1 MKVDTRHTPIQ
12 AARNRFISGILVLVP
27 LTITLFVFSAVFKVT
42 VGLIQPLTRLILDD
56 RPPVAT
62 NLVSIVLVFSII
74 YFAGSL
80 ASHVVGRRLIAM
92 GEKIVEQIPI
102 VTIIYSSS
110 KKVIELLGTQV
121 SPEGRQVALF
131 DFPSPGLKAIGL
143 VTGKIQTPDGATY
156 YKVIIPTTPN
166 PTTGYL
172 QFVLAE
178 KAEILDMSA
187 EDAFKLVMSAGI
199 LAPEVFPYK
208 AIQDNKASLTEKN

>member
-1 MKVDTRHTPIQ
+1 MKADTRHTPIQ

-27 LTITLFVFSAVFKVT
+27 LTITLFVFSVVFNVT

-56 RPPVAT
+56 RPPIVT
-62 NLVSIVLVFSII
+62 SLVSVLLVLTII

-102 VTIIYSSS
+102 VTTIYSSS

-143 VTGKIQTPDGATY
+143 VTGKIQTPDGTSY

-187 EDAFKLVMSAGI
+187 EDAFKLIMSAGI
-199 LAPEVFPYK
+199 LAPDVFPVK
-208 AIQDNKASLTEKN
+208 VIQDHSPGLIE